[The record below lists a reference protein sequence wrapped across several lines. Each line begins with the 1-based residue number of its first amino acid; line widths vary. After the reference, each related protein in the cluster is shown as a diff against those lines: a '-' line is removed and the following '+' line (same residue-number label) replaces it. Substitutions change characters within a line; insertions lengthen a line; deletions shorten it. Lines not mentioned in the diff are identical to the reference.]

1 MKSTLITLIYNEEY
15 LLPFWLNHH
24 KKLFDDIIIID
35 YNSTDNSI
43 EICKNICPNAKII
56 NSKNKYYGNRTTDLE
71 IMEIENSIEGIK
83 LVLNITEFLFLKNPI
98 KHLFNDNDNDNDKKS
113 YKIIAYTPYSSKK
126 YEINDNKELISNLLN
141 DDVVFNRDINH
152 SRDIHNYSNGNY
164 IDKRKGTNNITY
176 ITNDVFIIWFG
187 FYPMN
192 EKFIQRKLEIK
203 NKILE
208 NDKKNNSHH
217 FNTINQINDIINNN
231 INNSMNINIKI
242 LNNDLYNIISMM
254 NNDNANANANDNDND
269 NGNGNDNDNGNDN
282 GNGNGNGN
290 GNDNGN
296 GNANGND
303 NGNDNANDN
312 DNGNANDN
320 DEREIKYDKNQ
331 LNLAFVTY
339 FYGSANN
346 ISYLIP
352 EVPSNKYNCYYY
364 TNNKDMIEKLK
375 NTKWISVFDNKIT
388 NDDLNESSM
397 ASKHIKAMPQDF
409 KLLRKYDYI
418 CSYDNKLQ
426 IIENVI
432 ENLINN
438 ELIKNNYA
446 IAIREHKFVQNNV
459 WCEFALSM
467 LHERYRRESEKT
479 KTYIYKQIA
488 NGLSETT
495 KFHYENNILI
505 RNMRHPKMIEFN
517 ETWYSH
523 IKECG
528 IECQIALFFVKQL
541 FPENFIFTIR

>member
-1 MKSTLITLIYNEEY
+1 MKTTLITLIYNEEY

-24 KKLFDDIIIID
+24 KNLFDDIIIID

-43 EICKNICPNAKII
+43 QICKNICPNVKII
-56 NSKNKYYGNRTTDLE
+56 TSKNKYYGNRTTDLE
-71 IMEIENSIEGIK
+71 IMEIENTIDGIK

-98 KHLFNDNDNDNDKKS
+98 KNLFNDNDNNKKS
-113 YKIIAYTPYSSKK
+113 YKIISYTPYSSKK
-126 YEINDNKELISNLLN
+126 YEINNNKELISNLLN
-141 DDVVFNRDINH
+141 EDIVFNRDINH

-176 ITNDVFIIWFG
+176 ITNDAFIIWFG

-192 EKFIQRKLEIK
+192 EKFIQRKLQIK
-203 NKILE
+203 NNIIE

-217 FNTINQINDIINNN
+217 FNNINQINDIINNN
-231 INNSMNINIKI
+231 INNSTNINIKL
-242 LNNDLYNIISMM
+242 LNNELYNIISNMN
-254 NNDNANANANDNDND
+254 NNDNEI
-269 NGNGNDNDNGNDN
+269 
-282 GNGNGNGN
+282 
-290 GNDNGN
+290 
-296 GNANGND
+296 
-303 NGNDNANDN
+303 
-312 DNGNANDN
+312 NDN

-346 ISYLIP
+346 ISYIIP
-352 EVPSNKYNCYYY
+352 EIPSTKYNCYYY
-364 TNNKDMIEKLK
+364 TNNKDMMDKLK

-397 ASKHIKAMPQDF
+397 ASKHLKAMPQDF
-409 KLLRKYDYI
+409 KLLTKYDFI
-418 CSYDNKLQ
+418 CSYDNKLELYENN
-426 IIENVI
+426 IENV
-432 ENLINN
+432 INN

-446 IAIREHKFVQNNV
+446 IAIREHKFVQNNI

-479 KTYIYKQIA
+479 KTYIYKQLS
-488 NGLSETT
+488 NGLKETT

-505 RNMRHPKMIEFN
+505 RNMKHPKMKEFN
-517 ETWYSH
+517 ETWYLH